1 MVKAGLYATPGGQVC
16 YDYVIPQIPASGSVN
31 NAAQTLGNETRPGV
45 ALKLAQVKIHNFRSV
60 LCQEITLQ
68 GYSLL
73 VGPNNAGKSS
83 IIDAI
88 RAFYESD
95 GAKFKEED
103 VPRIPAADQ
112 ESWVELLF
120 HLDADE
126 ADSLA
131 EDYQSP
137 ENVLRVRRH
146 FRAADGSAKPGP
158 IHAYTKEGELANKP
172 FCTSTQLRNGELGK
186 LIYIPAIS
194 DVSDHAK
201 LSGPSALR
209 SLVSDILG
217 SVVGSG
223 QAYSRLSENVREF
236 SEKVRTEST
245 QDNRSLDGLEAE
257 MNKLL
262 EPWQTKFSFNIS
274 APSPEDIIKQMIG
287 LELVDELNGQPQP
300 VDNFGS
306 GFQRHFIY
314 SLIRLSSGYSLAK
327 PRKTSDDFRLSLT
340 LMLFE
345 EPETFLHPPQQEELA
360 RSLMKLAA
368 QDDWQI
374 ACATHS
380 PHFVSKNF
388 RDIPAVIRVSRQADG
403 ATAYQISEAEWEAIA
418 DSNQAINRIAQAHP
432 KMKNLLADDDLKP
445 EMEAVKLSLWLNPD
459 RSSIFFADQVLLV
472 EGATEVALINRLIG
486 DEKIPAGTNGLYVLD
501 CLGKYNIHRFMNL
514 LGHLG
519 IPHSVLYDSD
529 DGNEQHKAINHLIE
543 TSGNNFTLRV
553 QPVAGDIEKF
563 LGIPPTK
570 ASHRKPQHALYY
582 YETGQ
587 IDTAKLEEFCAL
599 LKACL
604 RRDC

>member
-1 MVKAGLYATPGGQVC
+1 M
-16 YDYVIPQIPASGSVN
+16 
-31 NAAQTLGNETRPGV
+31 
-45 ALKLAQVKIHNFRSV
+45 KLAQVKIHNFRSV
-60 LCQEITLQ
+60 LDQEITLQ

-88 RAFYESD
+88 RAFYETD

-137 ENVLRVRRH
+137 ENVLRVRKH
-146 FRAADGSAKPGP
+146 FRPADGPAKSGQ
-158 IHAYTKEGELANKP
+158 IHAYTKAGTLANKP
-172 FCTSTQLRNGELGK
+172 FCNATELKNGHLGK
-186 LIYIPAIS
+186 LIYIPAMS
-194 DVSDHAK
+194 EVGDHAK

-245 QDNRSLDGLEAE
+245 QDNRSLWGLEEE
-257 MNKLL
+257 MTKLL
-262 EPWQTKFSFNIS
+262 EPWQTKFKVNIS
-274 APSPEDIIKQMIG
+274 PPSSEDIVKQM
-287 LELVDELNGQPQP
+287 LNYELVDELHGQPQS
-300 VDNFGS
+300 VDHYGS

-327 PRKTSDDFRLSLT
+327 PRKPSADSHLSLT

-345 EPETFLHPPQQEELA
+345 EPEAFLHPPQQEELA

-388 RDIPAVIRVSRQADG
+388 RDIPAVIRVTRQAAG
-403 ATAYQISEAEWEAIA
+403 ATAYQISEAKWEAIA
-418 DSNQAINRIAQAHP
+418 DSNQAINQIAQAHP

-459 RSSIFFADQVLLV
+459 RSSIFFANHVLLV

-486 DEKIPAGTNGLYVLD
+486 DEKIPGGTSGLYVLD
-501 CLGKYNIHRFMNL
+501 CLGKYNFHRFMNL
-514 LGHLG
+514 LSHLG

-529 DGNEQHKAINHLIE
+529 GGKGQHQAINQLIE
-543 TSGNNFTLRV
+543 DSCHSEFTLCA
-553 QPVAGDIEKF
+553 QPVPGDIEKF

-570 ASHRKPQHALYY
+570 AHRKPQHALYH
-582 YETGQ
+582 YEESK
-587 IDTAKLEEFCAL
+587 IDSAKLQEFCDL
-599 LKACL
+599 LRACL
-604 RRDC
+604 PRNR